1 MKCDPYEEKELH
13 MTAPIDTS
21 AMEEEFY
28 KRMRKFEVLFP
39 DNVPLNK
46 RFFNDFCA

>member
-1 MKCDPYEEKELH
+1 MKCATYEEKELH

-21 AMEEEFY
+21 AIEEEFY
-28 KRMRKFEVLFP
+28 NRMREFEVLFS

-46 RFFNDFCA
+46 RFF